1 MMDRRAKERT
11 MLTRGAADNARVY
24 LLLVLIATAG
34 EIALLPLPQWQLL
47 AAYAISWGIAY
58 PLGNHELNAR
68 LRGEAPM
75 DEVMKALA
83 VMVGLQVILFIISG
97 LGIAAAMHH
106 FNNYP

>member
-34 EIALLPLPQWQLL
+34 EIALLPLPHWQLL
-47 AAYAISWGIAY
+47 AAYTISWGIAY
-58 PLGNHELNAR
+58 PLGNRELNAR
-68 LRGEAPM
+68 LRGEEPM

-106 FNNYP
+106 FNN

>member
-11 MLTRGAADNARVY
+11 MLTRGAANHARLY
-24 LLLVLIATAG
+24 LIFAIIATAG

-47 AAYAISWGIAY
+47 SAYAISWAIAY
-58 PLGNHELNAR
+58 PLGNRELNAR
-68 LRGEAPM
+68 LRGEEPM

-97 LGIAAAMHH
+97 LGISAAMHH
-106 FNNYP
+106 FNN